1 MSLYELMY
9 HIFALSLSRAP
20 TRRVYFASGTSAS
33 SMYSFTLKAQA
44 VTVAIEVSFP
54 SNLSGSVIL
63 IDSGILDDCFG
74 SDGVSRSVS
83 VSDSACLWGSVGS
96 VCIWSTSGSIRL
108 WGWGASAASG
118 VMLRARNS
126 LARGILAG
134 SDR

>member
-63 IDSGILDDCFG
+63 IDSGILDDCSG
-74 SDGVSRSVS
+74 SEGVSS
-83 VSDSACLWGSVGS
+83 
-96 VCIWSTSGSIRL
+96 
-108 WGWGASAASG
+108 
-118 VMLRARNS
+118 
-126 LARGILAG
+126 
-134 SDR
+134 